1 MENPQAQMPQG
12 QPGPAQQGGDD
23 QMQQIMQYVQ
33 QSVQQGAQPVDVAI
47 QLIQQGA
54 QPEMIMQVFVQMGMP
69 EDQAREAIE
78 TAMEGG
84 QPMPATGE
92 GDQLEDASN
101 PDAEMAEEGD
111 MPVDQPGDLAQQM
124 AFGGSPRRALK
135 KYANGAA
142 VDPNQELQSVMQ
154 QVQEMM
160 DGGADARQ
168 VMQQIQAA
176 AQQGQISPEV
186 ATSVMEQLQ
195 GMQQAENP
203 QGSDAAMMAQSQDP
217 QQMDPN
223 MAVPDSP
230 MMKFGGNLKKLM
242 SKAYGGN
249 MTPPSIDSKTYAQDR
264 AAMFVGAVKNNAFK
278 STLDDEFPS
287 LVGNKMAYGGDIP
300 KAVDGFDVTKYK
312 TADEAEL
319 AAYRYRNTLAPEEQA
334 KFDVGATLKNWKQ
347 PEPTYEAGKNYQY
360 DPATKSWKA
369 AETPAANTVQAN
381 SQLNPVGYPNPNMGL
396 YGNLYAGASP
406 FARLLANSGNYNLDP
421 RITGANLPGGMSAQ
435 QFLGA
440 AGPNGLVPG
449 MSGTIGDQ
457 TWRIG
462 EAEKFKEGSI
472 WKGNRRKG
480 VRYQIDWGSQAAM
493 NPNAPQ
499 PAMGPQ
505 NQPVVGPQNQP
516 APAPAAAPT
525 APVVPSVPTAPVSPA
540 AATPAVSST
549 TSVPAAAPPTNPYF
563 PGENPADDAGWGL
576 PSNVQP
582 NNYFAGENPSDDSGW
597 GLPKDPNAPVT
608 QSVNPSMVNSN
619 PAPDNPMNVNSQF
632 AQNYINSAYGDIRSD
647 LTGTDQQ
654 ALDQLI
660 TNGANQNQIDESVT
674 AILNNRNLNLSQANQ
689 NAMQPPVEEFPSLA
703 TAPTAVNTADQ
714 TLVNPATTDVINPS
728 SEVNPVDQ
736 NVQPQAVL
744 PQATQLAAAPASPR
758 ITVPPVKPKPV
769 SQNPPVTPPTTP
781 KKGNNP
787 WDQDKSSNWY
797 VPKNDDAGF
806 AEFKKTNPKIPNP
819 NAPRWGK
826 GGTEEQLK
834 AAHLQAIKNAQTR
847 MATFNSQQQKQQQ
860 ANRNSNANLNSY
872 GYGGGVD
879 PAALE
884 NAVALINRAF
894 GGMIPRA
901 DNGLNLGT
909 QDTDTNNIPDYLQFN
924 TWQEA
929 NPDKGSI
936 EASNAQKLNIDWN
949 AAGDMYMSGAGR
961 LTNFMNKA
969 RANDPNR
976 TNAKYSA
983 LNTASNTYDQM
994 KQGLYDQA
1002 GNFIPNDIGNQ
1013 VLNPTNTYYSNQRPI
1028 FAYGGKVYEI
1038 GGDVELDDNEMQEL
1052 AAAGFKFSRI

>member
-223 MAVPDSP
+223 MAVPNSP

-249 MTPPSIDSKTYAQDR
+249 MTSPSIDSKTYAQDR

-278 STLDDEFPS
+278 STLDNEFPS

-493 NPNAPQ
+493 NPNAAQ
-499 PAMGPQ
+499 PA
-505 NQPVVGPQNQP
+505 VGPQNQP
-516 APAPAAAPT
+516 APAAAPTATGSASRMTPTGGSGMGAMEQLDELGMPVVEPTAPTQPAPAPAAPAATPPAAAP
-525 APVVPSVPTAPVSPA
+525 APASR
-540 AATPAVSST
+540 
-549 TSVPAAAPPTNPYF
+549 
-563 PGENPADDAGWGL
+563 
-576 PSNVQP
+576 SNV
-582 NNYFAGENPSDDSGW
+582 GSGI
-597 GLPKDPNAPVT
+597 G
-608 QSVNPSMVNSN
+608 M
-619 PAPDNPMNVNSQF
+619 MNEDMDV
-632 AQNYINSAYGDIRSD
+632 
-647 LTGTDQQ
+647 
-654 ALDQLI
+654 
-660 TNGANQNQIDESVT
+660 
-674 AILNNRNLNLSQANQ
+674 
-689 NAMQPPVEEFPSLA
+689 FPSLE
-703 TAPTAVNTADQ
+703 TQPTAVNTADQ

-736 NVQPQAVL
+736 DVINFQQGQAAKGLVWNAPTNSWVSKEALALSGKLNAGRPAATSPLGIEGPAFATKTDLQNIVNNPAPSFADTPRRWFRDRDKVNALKETIGKDYRPARARLDQGFEPLNGKVTDGDANFWDSEDINSSMDANGNPRVMVLDENGNNVTAGNL
-744 PQATQLAAAPASPR
+744 PQ
-758 ITVPPVKPKPV
+758 
-769 SQNPPVTPPTTP
+769 
-781 KKGNNP
+781 
-787 WDQDKSSNWY
+787 Y
-797 VPKNDDAGF
+797 
-806 AEFKKTNPKIPNP
+806 
-819 NAPRWGK
+819 
-826 GGTEEQLK
+826 
-834 AAHLQAIKNAQTR
+834 QA
-847 MATFNSQQQKQQQ
+847 
-860 ANRNSNANLNSY
+860 
-872 GYGGGVD
+872 YGGNVD

-909 QDTDTNNIPDYLQFN
+909 EDTDTNNIPDYLQFN
-924 TWQEA
+924 TWQDA
-929 NPDKGSI
+929 NSGKGSI
-936 EASNAQKLNIDWN
+936 EASDAQKLNIDWN